1 MMKKIIISGSQNIKK
16 YKISEDYS
24 VMFYTVG
31 RFAVF
36 RYYEDDGLE
45 VCEIDRSCMI
55 EWLSDEEKKKLF
67 NFEDEKKAEFK
78 THIVWRYLKTMKLKT
93 DENKKKM
100 QKKYNAR
107 GEKLHKNIINRE
119 NTKKN

>member
-31 RFAVF
+31 RYAVF

-55 EWLSDEEKKKLF
+55 EWLSGEEKKKLF

-78 THIVWRYLKTMKLKT
+78 TYIVWDIPENSEEKS
-93 DENKKKM
+93 DENKKMLKE
-100 QKKYNAR
+100 YNAR
-107 GEKLHKNIINRE
+107 GKKLYKNIINRE

>member
-31 RFAVF
+31 RYAVF

-45 VCEIDRSCMI
+45 VCEMDRSCMI
-55 EWLSDEEKKKLF
+55 EWLSGEEKKKLF

-78 THIVWRYLKTMKLKT
+78 TYIVWDIPENSEEKS
-93 DENKKKM
+93 DENKKMLKE
-100 QKKYNAR
+100 YNAR
-107 GEKLHKNIINRE
+107 GKKLYKNIINRE

>member
-31 RFAVF
+31 RYAVF

-45 VCEIDRSCMI
+45 VCEMDRSCMI
-55 EWLSDEEKKKLF
+55 EWLSGEEKKKLF

-78 THIVWRYLKTMKLKT
+78 TYIVWGIPENSEEKS
-93 DENKKKM
+93 DENKKMLKE
-100 QKKYNAR
+100 YNAR

>member
-1 MMKKIIISGSQNIKK
+1 MKKIILSGSQNIKK

-31 RFAVF
+31 RYAVF

-45 VCEIDRSCMI
+45 VCEMDRSCMI
-55 EWLSDEEKKKLF
+55 EWLSGEEKKKLF

-78 THIVWRYLKTMKLKT
+78 TYIVWDIPENSEEKS
-93 DENKKKM
+93 DENKKMLKE
-100 QKKYNAR
+100 YNAR
-107 GEKLHKNIINRE
+107 GKKLYKNIINRE

>member
-55 EWLSDEEKKKLF
+55 EWLSGEEKKKLF
-67 NFEDEKKAEFK
+67 NFEDEKKVEFK
-78 THIVWRYLKTMKLKT
+78 THIVWSIP
-93 DENKKKM
+93 EN
-100 QKKYNAR
+100 N
-107 GEKLHKNIINRE
+107 EIKNR
-119 NTKKN
+119 